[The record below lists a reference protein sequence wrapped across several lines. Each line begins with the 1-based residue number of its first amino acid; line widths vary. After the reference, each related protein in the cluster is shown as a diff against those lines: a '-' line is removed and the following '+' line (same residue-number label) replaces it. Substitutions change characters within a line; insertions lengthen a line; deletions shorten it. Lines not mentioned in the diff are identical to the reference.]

1 MDKGGSVQSFA
12 EVESPLIR
20 KAKNANEWGTR
31 LSGAPGHYF
40 PSTTKPCE
48 VVGGRKRETDRLT
61 VEGPLRGCG
70 FGALDGIGLQRALVV
85 VDAHH
90 LNHAARHK
98 SYDAR
103 GLHCRSCVDDQ
114 LLRIAG
120 LNGDTRS
127 VNMTDSSQN
136 DVTSGRKGRLNSLL
150 GYELD
155 FPGFFARVAMVAKDH
170 EFLVTGDV
178 DFTVGNDWH
187 DVGIAAVGP
196 GACRGL
202 KQSSEGSGG
211 GSGVEGVEGDDALT
225 VWMGNGPNDGIGG
238 PPGKNAGEK
247 AEVPAGGKRGGGGF
261 L

>member
-127 VNMTDSSQN
+127 VNMTDSSEN
-136 DVTSGRKGRLNSLL
+136 DVTTGRKGGLTSPL
-150 GYELD
+150 GYRLH
-155 FPGFFARVAMVAKDH
+155 FPPLFPTAPTAPQS
-170 EFLVTGDV
+170 
-178 DFTVGNDWH
+178 H
-187 DVGIAAVGP
+187 DV
-196 GACRGL
+196 
-202 KQSSEGSGG
+202 
-211 GSGVEGVEGDDALT
+211 
-225 VWMGNGPNDGIGG
+225 
-238 PPGKNAGEK
+238 
-247 AEVPAGGKRGGGGF
+247 
-261 L
+261 